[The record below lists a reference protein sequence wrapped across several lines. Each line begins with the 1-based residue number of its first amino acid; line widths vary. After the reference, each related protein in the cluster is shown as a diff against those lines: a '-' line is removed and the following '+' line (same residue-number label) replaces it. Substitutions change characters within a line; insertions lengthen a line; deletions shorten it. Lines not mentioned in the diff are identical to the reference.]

1 MNVCVKC
8 VPMKHISEDMLSILN
23 EIFGEREMH
32 RGLETR
38 RNIPSYDVIENE
50 KDITVYA
57 DMPGYKKE
65 DIHLDIEDQTVHLK
79 AERPD
84 YEGEPNFLFRS
95 RTNEGV
101 DVSFPAK
108 GIQTNKIAA
117 SYEDGVLK
125 IVMPKIKKEIHQI
138 TVA

>member
-8 VPMKHISEDMLSILN
+8 VPMKHIPEDMLPILN
-23 EIFGEREMH
+23 ELFGEKEPCKAP
-32 RGLETR
+32 GNR

-65 DIHLDIEDQTVHLK
+65 DIHLDIEDQTVHLE
-79 AERPD
+79 ARRPN

-101 DVSFPAK
+101 DISFPAK
-108 GIQTNKIAA
+108 GIQTGKITA

-125 IVMPKIKKEIHQI
+125 IVMPKIKKETHQI